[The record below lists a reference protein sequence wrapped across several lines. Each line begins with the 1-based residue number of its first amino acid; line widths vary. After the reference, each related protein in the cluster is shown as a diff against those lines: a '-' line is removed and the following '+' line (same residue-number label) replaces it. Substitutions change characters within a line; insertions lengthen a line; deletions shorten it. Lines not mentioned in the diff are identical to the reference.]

1 MPRASK
7 HVDRIFLIATVLL
20 VVIGFFIF
28 TSASLGL
35 LARDGAH
42 FSSVAVSQLVF
53 GIGAG
58 IISLL
63 IFSNIPYRSYKRFVP
78 YFFGISI
85 LLTVLVFVPGV
96 GREVNGA
103 SRWLRVGGFSVQPAE
118 ILKLTSVLFL
128 AWFYSSYYRKM
139 ADVRY
144 SLGVLFAVIFV
155 IGTILMLQPDM
166 GTFLIISTASI
177 AIAFCSG
184 IKFRHIALIGMV
196 MLLGV
201 VVIAMSR
208 PYLFDRVTTFLN
220 PSTDPDGSG
229 YQIRQS
235 LIAVGSGGLIGR
247 GFGQSVQ
254 KFNYL
259 PEPIGDSI
267 FSVASEEFGF
277 VGSVV
282 IVLLFI
288 FFVLRGLYIAGHA
301 PDRFGGLTVTGI
313 VILILT
319 QSFMNIGSM
328 IGIMPLT
335 GEPLTFISHGG
346 TSMFFALTGVG
357 IILNISRYK
366 KIKI

>member
-7 HVDRIFLIATVLL
+7 HVDRIFLIVTILL

-35 LARDGAH
+35 LARDGAR
-42 FSSVAVSQLVF
+42 FSSIAVSQLVF

-58 IISLL
+58 MVSLL
-63 IFSNIPYRSYKRFVP
+63 IFSNISYRSYRHLAP
-78 YFFGISI
+78 YFFGIAV
-85 LLTVLVFVPGV
+85 LLTSLVFVPGI
-96 GREVNGA
+96 GREINGA
-103 SRWLRVGGFSVQPAE
+103 SRWLYIGGFSIQPAE
-118 ILKLTSVLFL
+118 ILKLASVLFL
-128 AWFYSSYYRKM
+128 ACFYSFYYRKM
-139 ADVRY
+139 NDVRY
-144 SLGVLFAVIFV
+144 SLGVLFGTLFV
-155 IGTILMLQPDM
+155 VGIILMAQPDT
-166 GTFLIISTASI
+166 GTFLIISATSI
-177 AIAFCSG
+177 AIAFSSG
-184 IKFRHIALIGMV
+184 IKFKHIVLMGMV
-196 MLLGV
+196 MLVGI

-220 PSTDPDGSG
+220 PSSDPDGSG

-277 VGSVV
+277 VGSVF
-282 IVLLFI
+282 IVALLI
-288 FFVLRGLYIAGHA
+288 FFVLRGLYIATHV
-301 PDRFGGLTVTGI
+301 PDRFGGLTVIGI
-313 VILILT
+313 VILIFT

-346 TSMFFALTGVG
+346 TSLFFTLTGVG
-357 IILNISRYK
+357 IVLNISRYK
-366 KIKI
+366 KTKI

>member
-7 HVDRIFLIATVLL
+7 HVDRIFLIVTILL

-35 LARDGAH
+35 LARDGAR

-58 IISLL
+58 MVSLL
-63 IFSNIPYRSYKRFVP
+63 IFSNISYRSYRHLSP
-78 YFFGISI
+78 YFFGIAV
-85 LLTVLVFVPGV
+85 LLTSLVFVPGI
-96 GREVNGA
+96 GHEVNGA
-103 SRWLRVGGFSVQPAE
+103 SRWLYIGNFSIQPAE

-128 AWFYSSYYRKM
+128 AWFYSFYYRKM
-139 ADVRY
+139 NDIKY
-144 SLGVLFAVIFV
+144 SLGALFGMLFIVGV
-155 IGTILMLQPDM
+155 ILMLQPDT

-177 AIAFCSG
+177 AIAFSSG
-184 IKFRHIALIGMV
+184 IKFKHIALMGVAMLIGIA
-196 MLLGV
+196 
-201 VVIAMSR
+201 VIAVSR
-208 PYLFDRVTTFLN
+208 PYIFDRVTTFLN
-220 PSTDPDGSG
+220 PSSDPDGSG

-277 VGSVV
+277 VGSVF
-282 IVLLFI
+282 IVLLFV
-288 FFVLRGLYIAGHA
+288 FFVLRGLYIAAHT
-301 PDRFGGLTVTGI
+301 PDRFGGLIVIGI

-346 TSMFFALTGVG
+346 TSLFFTLTGVG
-357 IILNISRYK
+357 MVLNISRYK
-366 KIKI
+366 KTKI